1 MLYKFSK
8 DYQRTIMDVKTIS
21 GLWGVVKTTIVQKW
35 DPILIRNHSM
45 KKLLSHWCHTELEII
60 NELIY
65 SQRKSVTENFA
76 IW

>member
-1 MLYKFSK
+1 
-8 DYQRTIMDVKTIS
+8 MDVKTIAELW
-21 GLWGVVKTTIVQKW
+21 GWGVVKTTLVQKW

-45 KKLLSHWCHTELEII
+45 KKLLSHLCHTELEII

-76 IW
+76 FGSGGGI